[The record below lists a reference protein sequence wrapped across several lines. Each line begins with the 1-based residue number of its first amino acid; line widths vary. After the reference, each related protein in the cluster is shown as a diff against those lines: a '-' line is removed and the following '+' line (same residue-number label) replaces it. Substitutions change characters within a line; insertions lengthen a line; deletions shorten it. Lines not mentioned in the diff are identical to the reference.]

1 MVKEVLI
8 NNDDGEVIVASLIE
22 KVEVRRQD
30 AFALRQKIEM
40 YQNQINE
47 NTALLDEAKKSL
59 DFLEMIIANAD
70 ANKPEIQ

>member
-8 NNDDGEVIVASLIE
+8 NSDDGEMIIASLIE

-30 AFALRQKIEM
+30 AQALREKIEM
-40 YQNQINE
+40 YQTQINE
-47 NTALLDEAKKSL
+47 NSELLNEAKKSL
-59 DFLEMIIANAD
+59 EFLEMIIANAE